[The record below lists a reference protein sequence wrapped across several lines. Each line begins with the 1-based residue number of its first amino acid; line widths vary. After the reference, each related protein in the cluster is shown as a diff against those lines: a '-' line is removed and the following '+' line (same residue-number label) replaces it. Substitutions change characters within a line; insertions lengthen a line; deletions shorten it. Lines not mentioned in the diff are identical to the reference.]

1 MAELFAGIDI
11 ASMLQSKGPVVKCV
25 LLKAGD
31 VKNPP
36 ESSTD
41 GSKRHV
47 LVDLLEEVDV
57 DTTPKQR
64 MVEKLLGGSFTFLG
78 QYEDEGIVMM
88 IRNLDGVEEDALPIN
103 PHALQPP
110 FEEATVR
117 GDILVMKVAA
127 TDETLDNDG
136 TEEKKDVIMPTND
149 EFFLDYTKANYIAF
163 AQRTDVVAP
172 EVPEEDDDDEECS
185 DEEEVES
192 SGNEEGE
199 EEVSDEEEDDEGEE
213 GDEEDE
219 EWDAAEDEDETRT
232 AMMNLIM
239 RRVLRRFHEGNG
251 RGPNTQELL
260 DLRSAVAAK
269 MGVQVP
275 EILDT
280 DWDRKAIKKKRETI
294 EDSENAPKS
303 PYKSILTR
311 KRTASEDY
319 EEDEQPVAKKVK
331 FGSKESEEEVSDDE
345 KQKNEVE
352 QVDTKEVSEY
362 SNDEVEAVEENR
374 DSSLPS

>member
-1 MAELFAGIDI
+1 
-11 ASMLQSKGPVVKCV
+11 MLQSRVPVVKCV

-41 GSKRHV
+41 GSKRNV

-64 MVEKLLGGSFTFLG
+64 MVEKVLGGSFTFLG

-127 TDETLDNDG
+127 TDEALDNDG
-136 TEEKKDVIMPTND
+136 TEEKKDLIMPTNG

-163 AQRTDVVAP
+163 SQRTDVVAP

-185 DEEEVES
+185 DEEELES
-192 SGNEEGE
+192 SGDEEGE
-199 EEVSDEEEDDEGEE
+199 EEVGIEEEGEE

-311 KRTASEDY
+311 KRTASEDG

-331 FGSKESEEEVSDDE
+331 FGSKESEEEVSKESEEEVSDDE

-352 QVDTKEVSEY
+352 EVDTKEASEN
-362 SNDEVEAVEENR
+362 SNDEVEAVKENR
-374 DSSLPS
+374 NSSLPS

>member
-11 ASMLQSKGPVVKCV
+11 ASMLKSEGPIVKGV

-31 VKNPP
+31 VTNPP

-41 GSKRHV
+41 GSTRNV
-47 LVDLLEEVDV
+47 LIDLLKEVDV

-64 MVEKLLGGSFTFLG
+64 IVEKLLGGSFTFLG

-88 IRNLDGVEEDALPIN
+88 IRNIDGVEEDALPIN
-103 PHALQPP
+103 PHVLQPP
-110 FEEATVR
+110 FEKTTVR

-127 TDETLDNDG
+127 TDEALDNDG
-136 TEEKKDVIMPTND
+136 PEEKKDLIMPTND

-172 EVPEEDDDDEECS
+172 EVPEEDDDEEACS
-185 DEEEVES
+185 DEDEVES
-192 SGNEEGE
+192 SG
-199 EEVSDEEEDDEGEE
+199 DEEDEGVDEEQDGEGEE

-219 EWDAAEDEDETRT
+219 DWDATEDEDEART
-232 AMMNLIM
+232 AMMNHIM
-239 RRVLRRFHEGNG
+239 RQVLRRFHEGNG

-260 DLRSAVAAK
+260 DLRAAVAAK

-280 DWDRKAIKKKRETI
+280 DWDQKAIKKRRERI

-311 KRTASEDY
+311 KRTASEDD
-319 EEDEQPVAKKVK
+319 EGDEQPVAKKVK
-331 FGSKESEEEVSDDE
+331 FGSKESEEEVSDEE
-345 KQKNEVE
+345 KQKDEVE
-352 QVDTKEVSEY
+352 EVEATEAIENN
-362 SNDEVEAVEENR
+362 NDEVGSVDENR
-374 DSSLPS
+374 DSSLLS